1 MSRLVFVAVGTI
13 FLVAC
18 GGPLNGAPGSGV
30 SAVASSA
37 LLDVAAG
44 APTAARPGEAE
55 WRWNV
60 FGPR

>member
-44 APTAARPGEAE
+44 APTAARPGEA
-55 WRWNV
+55 
-60 FGPR
+60 